1 MSISREQGETINKCK
16 KLHNDKN
23 RKSPLPCRLCV
34 DVDHGELTSK
44 NKKDKYSMIQSVECI
59 MERVHS
65 NELSLGN
72 NILDH
77 MTMNISQTKVT
88 PLIAVGQ
95 LSMVNSE

>member
-1 MSISREQGETINKCK
+1 MVQRMVE
-16 KLHNDKN
+16 
-23 RKSPLPCRLCV
+23 
-34 DVDHGELTSK
+34 K
-44 NKKDKYSMIQSVECI
+44 NKKDKYLMIQSIECI

-77 MTMNISQTKVT
+77 MTVNISQTKVT
-88 PLIAVGQ
+88 TLIAVGQ

>member
-1 MSISREQGETINKCK
+1 MVQRMVE
-16 KLHNDKN
+16 
-23 RKSPLPCRLCV
+23 
-34 DVDHGELTSK
+34 K
-44 NKKDKYSMIQSVECI
+44 NKKDKYFMIQSVEYI

-88 PLIAVGQ
+88 TLIAVGQ

>member
-1 MSISREQGETINKCK
+1 LGFFAETMVQ
-16 KLHNDKN
+16 
-23 RKSPLPCRLCV
+23 RMV
-34 DVDHGELTSK
+34 EK
-44 NKKDKYSMIQSVECI
+44 NKKDKYFMIQSVECI

-77 MTMNISQTKVT
+77 MTVNISQTKVT
-88 PLIAVGQ
+88 TLIAVGQ